1 MKELFKKPD
10 TVSGGQATSADERTY
25 HALSLSCPLSSLF
38 CVSPRGQLS
47 MESHNELPS
56 CIYTR
61 PLTTNQKTEVF
72 RANFR
77 YALFDVP

>member
-1 MKELFKKPD
+1 
-10 TVSGGQATSADERTY
+10 
-25 HALSLSCPLSSLF
+25 
-38 CVSPRGQLS
+38 

-61 PLTTNQKTEVF
+61 PLTTNQKTEVL

-77 YALFDVP
+77 DALFDVP